1 MKDMPVTVSDELKT
15 VLSQCQPG
23 QTKEISITVAMD
35 ESGKITLTPSDSEYG
50 EAGPDE
56 TEAETPAAPA
66 PMPMA
71 KTKAKRAK
79 PVMDAINQMY
89 A

>member
-15 VLSQCQPG
+15 VFSQCQPG

-35 ESGKITLTPSDSEYG
+35 EGGKITLTPSDSEYS

-56 TEAETPAAPA
+56 TEAAPAPAAP
-66 PMPMA
+66 MPTMA
-71 KTKAKRAK
+71 KTKAKRPK